1 VVVIDIDNLKLI
13 NDTLGHAVGDA
24 TIRAI
29 AHAVRAVIR
38 ADDMLFRWGSDEF
51 LLLMFGMPEAEARRR
66 LETLNGTLA
75 KTSLPCVNAP
85 ISISVSHGLVAFNAM
100 MELEHAIEEADEAM
114 YKRKQVY
121 KAQSKQVEKQG

>member
-1 VVVIDIDNLKLI
+1 MIDTDNLKPI

-24 TIRAI
+24 TIRAV
-29 AHAVRAVIR
+29 AHAVR

-66 LETLNGTLA
+66 LETLNVTLA
-75 KTSLPCVNAP
+75 KTSLPYVNAP

-100 MELEHAIEEADEAM
+100 MELEHAIEEAEEAM

-121 KAQSKQVEKQG
+121 KAQLKQVEKQG